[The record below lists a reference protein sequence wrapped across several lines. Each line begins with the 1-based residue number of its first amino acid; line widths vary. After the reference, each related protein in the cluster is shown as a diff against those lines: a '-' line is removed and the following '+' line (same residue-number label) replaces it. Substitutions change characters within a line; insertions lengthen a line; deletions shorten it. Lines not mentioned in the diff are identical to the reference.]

1 MDYPK
6 SVPNVGLVGGKFV
19 DENIAT
25 GVVGSL
31 IPSAWGNAVTDELLA
46 VIKGAG
52 LTPDESS
59 NVQLLAAIKS
69 FKGIQRFLSS
79 GVFVV
84 PVGITTIWVTAVAG
98 GGGGGGT
105 LNIGAMG
112 NIAAGGGGGGAGQY
126 TLRQPFTVTPGQSIA
141 ISVGVAGTG
150 GGIANAGNPGSATV
164 IGSLVTL
171 NGGSGGGPGAAG
183 STSQSWAGGP
193 GGAGFPNGGDASDI
207 STSYGAISGA
217 GGNSPLGGGG
227 GGRRSALNSSLPGN
241 SAFAYGAG
249 GGGAGGSYGGT
260 ATSSGNVGGPGSPG
274 YVAIEY

>member
-1 MDYPK
+1 
-6 SVPNVGLVGGKFV
+6 V
-19 DENIAT
+19 DENTAS

-46 VIKGAG
+46 VIKAAG
-52 LTPDESS
+52 LTPDELNNS
-59 NVQLLAAIKS
+59 QLLAAIKS
-69 FKGIQRFLSS
+69 FKGIQRFTFS

-84 PVGITTIWVTAVAG
+84 PAGVTTIWVTAVAG

-105 LNIGAMG
+105 LNIGATG

-126 TLRQPFTVTPGQSIA
+126 TLRQPFTVIPGQVIA
-141 ISVGVAGTG
+141 ITVGVAGAG
-150 GGIANAGNPGSATV
+150 GGIATAGSPGSATI

-171 NGGSGGGPGAAG
+171 SGGSGGGPGGAG

-193 GGAGFPNGGDASDI
+193 GGAGYPNGGDASDI
-207 STSYGAISGA
+207 SSGYGAISGA
-217 GGNSPLGGGG
+217 GGSSPLGGGG
-227 GGRRSALNSSLPGN
+227 GGRRSALNQSLLGN
-241 SAFAYGAG
+241 PAFAYGAG

-260 ATSSGNVGGPGSPG
+260 VTSSGNVGGPGSPG